1 VIQLSLNEGGE
12 IEGVEAEKW
21 LARLAEEMKRDRDR
35 GAIRDSYEND
45 PMEWLFEHAPFEVTV
60 EVLGYLVG
68 QGLDVDD
75 WEDPSVVDTIAT
87 LAEDDE

>member
-21 LARLAEEMKRDRDR
+21 LARLAEEMKGARDR
-35 GAIRDSYEND
+35 GAIRDDYEND
-45 PMEWLFEHAPFEVTV
+45 PMEWLYEHAPFEVTTT
-60 EVLGYLVG
+60 VLEFLAGR
-68 QGLDVDD
+68 GLDIDD